1 MQYSLQYD
9 STCAANCVVVC
20 DVHACCGH
28 VDMTTQYVHILC
40 THLEV
45 PVGYVHVV
53 QVCDSEGDGTN
64 NLCSLCGMKQKIAS
78 LSLRR
83 TTNCALVLNLRCTL
97 HAVHV
102 IHLA

>member
-9 STCAANCVVVC
+9 STRAANCVVVC
-20 DVHACCGH
+20 DVHARCGH
-28 VDMTTQYVHILC
+28 VYMIHIPGPC

-64 NLCSLCGMKQKIAS
+64 ISATS
-78 LSLRR
+78 
-83 TTNCALVLNLRCTL
+83 VE
-97 HAVHV
+97 
-102 IHLA
+102 